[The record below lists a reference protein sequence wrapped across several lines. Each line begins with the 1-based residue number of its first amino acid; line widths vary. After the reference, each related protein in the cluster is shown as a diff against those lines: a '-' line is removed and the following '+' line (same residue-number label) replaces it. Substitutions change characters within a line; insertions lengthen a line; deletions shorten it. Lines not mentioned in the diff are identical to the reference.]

1 MMMPTPTQEPDP
13 RLARTRAVVLDAA
26 TEVLARH
33 GTEGFTVDAV
43 VARSGVAKTTI
54 YRHWPTKEGLLLA
67 AMACFARPESAP
79 DTGTLR
85 GDLVALLGGLAHALA
100 DEQWSKS
107 LPAML
112 ERAEHHPDLAAQ
124 HLAIVQLKTAPLIA
138 IVERGR
144 ERGEIRADIDIDLVP
159 ALFCGPL
166 FFRRL
171 MMRKSTSTEQVESL
185 VDSLL
190 AGLAG

>member
-1 MMMPTPTQEPDP
+1 MQTPTHEPDP

-26 TEVLARH
+26 TEVLAQQ
-33 GTEGFTVDAV
+33 GIEGFTVDAV

-54 YRHWPTKEGLLLA
+54 YRHWPTKDELLLA
-67 AMACFARPESAP
+67 AMACFARVESVP
-79 DTGTLR
+79 DTGSLR
-85 GDLVALLGGLAHALA
+85 DDLIALLGGLAHALA

-112 ERAEHHPDLAAQ
+112 ERAERHPDLAAQ
-124 HLAIVQLKTAPLIA
+124 HLAIVKLKTAPLIA
-138 IVERGR
+138 IVERAR
-144 ERGEIRADIDIDLVP
+144 DRGEIRADLDIDLVP

-171 MMRKSTSTEQVESL
+171 MMRKSTSTAQVAAI
-185 VDSLL
+185 VDSVL
-190 AGLAG
+190 AGLAR

>member
-1 MMMPTPTQEPDP
+1 MHTPTQEPDP

-26 TEVLARH
+26 TEVLSEQ

-54 YRHWPTKEGLLLA
+54 YRHWPTKDELLLA

-85 GDLVALLGGLAHALA
+85 GDLLELLGGLAYALA
-100 DEQWSKS
+100 DEQWSRS
-107 LPAML
+107 LPSML
-112 ERAEHHPDLAAQ
+112 ERAEHHPELAAQ
-124 HLAIVQLKTAPLIA
+124 HLAIVKLKTAPLIA
-138 IVERGR
+138 VVERGCD
-144 ERGEIRADIDIDLVP
+144 RGEIRADVDLDLVP

-171 MMRKSTSTEQVESL
+171 MMRKTTDAAQVEVI
-185 VDSLL
+185 VDSVL
-190 AGLAG
+190 AGLAR

>member
-1 MMMPTPTQEPDP
+1 MHTPTQEPDP

-26 TEVLARH
+26 TEVLSEQ

-54 YRHWPTKEGLLLA
+54 YRHWPTKDELLLA

-85 GDLVALLGGLAHALA
+85 GDLLELLGGLAYALA

-107 LPAML
+107 LPSML
-112 ERAEHHPDLAAQ
+112 ERAEHHPQLAAQ

-138 IVERGR
+138 VVERGR
-144 ERGEIRADIDIDLVP
+144 DRGEIRADVDLDLVP

-171 MMRKSTSTEQVESL
+171 MMRKTTDAAQVEAI
-185 VDSLL
+185 VDSVL
-190 AGLAG
+190 AGLAS

>member
-1 MMMPTPTQEPDP
+1 MQTPTQEPDP
-13 RLARTRAVVLDAA
+13 RLARTRSVVLDAA
-26 TEVLARH
+26 TEVLAQL

-54 YRHWPTKEGLLLA
+54 YRHWSTKDELLLA
-67 AMACFARPESAP
+67 AMACFAHPETAP
-79 DTGTLR
+79 DTGSLR
-85 GDLVALLGGLAHALA
+85 GDLLALLGGLANALA

-112 ERAEHHPDLAAQ
+112 ERAEHHPNLAAQ
-124 HLAIVQLKTAPLIA
+124 HLAIMKLKTAPLIA

-144 ERGEIRADIDIDLVP
+144 ARGEICADFNVDLAP
-159 ALFCGPL
+159 ALFAGPL

-171 MMRKSTSTEQVESL
+171 MMRQSTSAAQVAAI
-185 VDSLL
+185 VDAVL
-190 AGLAG
+190 AGLVG

>member
-1 MMMPTPTQEPDP
+1 MQTPTHEPDP

-26 TEVLARH
+26 TEVLSQQ
-33 GTEGFTVDAV
+33 GIEGFTVDAV

-54 YRHWPTKEGLLLA
+54 YRHWPTKDELLLA
-67 AMACFARPESAP
+67 AMACFARVESVP
-79 DTGTLR
+79 DTGSLR
-85 GDLVALLGGLAHALA
+85 DDLLVLLGGLAHALS

-112 ERAEHHPDLAAQ
+112 ERAERHPDLAAQ
-124 HLAIVQLKTAPLIA
+124 HLAIVKMKTAPLIA
-138 IVERGR
+138 VVERGR
-144 ERGEIRADIDIDLVP
+144 DRGEIRTDVDIELVP

-171 MMRKSTSTEQVESL
+171 MMRKSTSAEQVAAV
-185 VDSLL
+185 VDSVL
-190 AGLAG
+190 AGLAR

>member
-1 MMMPTPTQEPDP
+1 MQTPKAQPDP
-13 RLARTRAVVLDAA
+13 RLARTRTVVLDAA
-26 TEVLARH
+26 VEVLAEQ

-54 YRHWPTKEGLLLA
+54 YRHWPTKDELLLS
-67 AMACFARPESAP
+67 AMACFARPEFAP

-85 GDLVALLGGLAHALA
+85 GDLLAVIGALAQALA
-100 DEQWSKS
+100 DEQWSRS

-124 HLAIVQLKTAPLIA
+124 HLAIVELKTAPLIA
-138 IVERGR
+138 IIERGQR
-144 ERGEIRADIDIDLVP
+144 RGEICADIDIELVP

-171 MMRKSTSTEQVESL
+171 MMRRSTSAAQVESI
-185 VDSLL
+185 VDSVL

>member
-1 MMMPTPTQEPDP
+1 MQTPTHEPDP
-13 RLARTRAVVLDAA
+13 RLARTRAVVLEAA
-26 TEVLARH
+26 TEVLAQQ

-54 YRHWPTKEGLLLA
+54 YRHWPTKDELLLA
-67 AMACFARPESAP
+67 AMACFARPEFAP

-85 GDLVALLGGLAHALA
+85 DDLLALLGGLAHALS

-107 LPAML
+107 LPSML

-124 HLAIVQLKTAPLIA
+124 HLAIVKLKTAPLIA

-144 ERGEIRADIDIDLVP
+144 ARGEIRADVDIALVP
-159 ALFCGPL
+159 PLFCGPL

-171 MMRKSTSTEQVESL
+171 MMRESTSAAQVESI
-185 VDSLL
+185 VDSVL
-190 AGLAG
+190 AGLADE